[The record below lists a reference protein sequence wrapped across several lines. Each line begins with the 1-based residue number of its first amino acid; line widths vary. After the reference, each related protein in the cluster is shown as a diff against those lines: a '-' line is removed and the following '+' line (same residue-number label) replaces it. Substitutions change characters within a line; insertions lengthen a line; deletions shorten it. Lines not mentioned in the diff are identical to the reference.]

1 MEENDGPCRLLDNY
15 SPNNVVL
22 IDGKTRF
29 ARTLDSTDA
38 ESAWYLKYS
47 YTQRDGEEIETRAI
61 PPAPNGREYSRTGI
75 TRITGGNVGCM
86 GVSGMVGGD
95 SLDTARVNAQ
105 FFWATNV
112 AVAACTGRS
121 R

>member
-38 ESAWYLKYS
+38 ESAWYLK
-47 YTQRDGEEIETRAI
+47 DTRLVA
-61 PPAPNGREYSRTGI
+61 APNGREYSRTGI